1 MVLNTFDLMEE
12 GDEEDR
18 PKYRA
23 SNPPPA
29 PPANAFGARPNDVPV
44 VVPTPLDL
52 SAAARPKTP
61 IEASRLVL
69 NDSSADVWGFA
80 AVSSA
85 DQPLRRYRPPD
96 QGLCSGNGIVI
107 AGNNLVYRA
116 FNATDGAV
124 LQGPIAPQDFYGVG
138 GERWTWCFDV
148 FSGLLFFSRVF
159 FLFGRGGKK
168 KEGKKTQFFKTFQK
182 KKKNRRHV
190 RPGLHLRR
198 RRHQALLPGNVPVGR
213 RQRRQVLAVHARR
226 LAQL

>member
-18 PKYRA
+18 PKYTSA
-23 SNPPPA
+23 PPSP

-44 VVPTPLDL
+44 VSPTPIDL
-52 SAAARPKTP
+52 SAAVRAKTP
-61 IEASRLVL
+61 LEASRLVL
-69 NDSSADVWGFA
+69 NDSNADVWGFA

-138 GERWTWCFDV
+138 GMDWWRYGFFRFFFV
-148 FSGLLFFSRVF
+148 YLFF
-159 FLFGRGGKK
+159 FGDEEEKK
-168 KEGKKTQFFKTFQK
+168 PQFFS
-182 KKKNRRHV
+182 
-190 RPGLHLRR
+190 
-198 RRHQALLPGNVPVGR
+198 
-213 RQRRQVLAVHARR
+213 
-226 LAQL
+226 